1 MSSRASA
8 SDPSL
13 TCGDRWIGFEDEPKM
28 NKLFRY
34 RLGMVRTFDNLVEL
48 ASIQLDAKAWGQ
60 KSISNTLTDP
70 PDIGN
75 TS

>member
-1 MSSRASA
+1 
-8 SDPSL
+8 
-13 TCGDRWIGFEDEPKM
+13 M

-48 ASIQLDAKAWGQ
+48 ASIQLDAKAWEQ